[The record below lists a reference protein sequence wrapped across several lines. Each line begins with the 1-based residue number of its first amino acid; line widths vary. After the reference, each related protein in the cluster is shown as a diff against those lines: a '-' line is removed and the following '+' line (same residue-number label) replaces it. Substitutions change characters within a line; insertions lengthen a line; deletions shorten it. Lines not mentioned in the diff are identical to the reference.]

1 MRIAI
6 TGASGLVGSAL
17 QSQLL
22 ADGHQL
28 LLLTR
33 GSRHANW
40 QGSTHE
46 AVQSVN
52 WNPTQGVD
60 DAGQLEGL
68 DAFVHLAGRSIG
80 QSRWSE
86 KEKLLL
92 RDSRVLATQR
102 LVAQLRGLSRMPPI
116 FISASA
122 IGIYGERGEQWVD
135 ESSTPGDGFL
145 ADLAKDWEQASL
157 PLEEDGVRVVHAR
170 LGVVLAEQGGALA
183 KMLPL
188 FRWGLGGVLGSGK
201 QYTSWIDLS
210 DCCRAL
216 LHLLSER
223 SMRGPVNLV
232 SPNPVTNREFTKA
245 LGQVLH
251 RPTILPA
258 PKFALR
264 AALGEMADALLLSS
278 CRVLPERLSQSRFS
292 FEFAELNAALR
303 HLLSN

>member
-17 QSQLL
+17 QRRLL
-22 ADGHQL
+22 AEGHQL
-28 LLLTR
+28 LLLAR
-33 GSRHANW
+33 GSRQSIP
-40 QGSTHE
+40 QGITH
-46 AVQSVN
+46 QSVQN
-52 WNPTQGVD
+52 ITWNPAEGVED
-60 DAGQLEGL
+60 RRQLEGL

-102 LVAQLRGLSRMPPI
+102 LVTQIRGLSRKPPV

-122 IGIYGERGEQWVD
+122 IGIYGESGDQWVD
-135 ESSTPGDGFL
+135 ESSSPGEGFL
-145 ADLAKDWEQASL
+145 ADLARDWEQASL

-170 LGVVLAEQGGALA
+170 LGVVLAAQGGALA

-188 FRWGLGGVLGSGK
+188 FQWGLGGVLGSGK
-201 QYTSWIDLS
+201 QYMSWIDLS

-216 LHLLSER
+216 LHLLSEG

-232 SPNPVTNREFTKA
+232 SPNPVTNREFTKT

-278 CRVLPERLSQSRFS
+278 CRVRPERLSQSRFS
-292 FEFAELNAALR
+292 FEYAELNAALR